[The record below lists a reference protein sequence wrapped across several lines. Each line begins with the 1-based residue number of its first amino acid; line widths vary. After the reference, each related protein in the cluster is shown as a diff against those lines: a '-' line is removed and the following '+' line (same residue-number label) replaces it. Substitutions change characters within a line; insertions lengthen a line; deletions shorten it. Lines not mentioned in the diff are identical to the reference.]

1 LVDKATRSVA
11 IEDCTMSSGIH
22 LWVGVALSALALLL
36 CSAVASDWRAQRI
49 PNRLVLAGL
58 ALAFGLHGAAALSGQ
73 TALAGPHL
81 WSPLAGLLAGGGLL
95 LPLYLLRACGAGDVK
110 LMAMVGAFVGAP
122 TALAAA
128 IYAMAAGD
136 LLALALLLWRGA
148 ATQAFTNL
156 RFMLFEWS
164 TRAGGGQ
171 GLRLAPLHNSAARL
185 PYALAIGA
193 GTLIALLPTLRSLD

>member
-1 LVDKATRSVA
+1 
-11 IEDCTMSSGIH
+11 MFSGISQ
-22 LWVGVALSALALLL
+22 WAGVALSALALLL
-36 CSAVASDWRAQRI
+36 CLAVASDWRAQRI

-58 ALAFGLHGAAALSGQ
+58 ALAFGLHGAASLTGQ

-128 IYAMAAGD
+128 ICTMAAGGV
-136 LLALALLLWRGA
+136 LALGLLLWRGA

-156 RFMLFEWS
+156 RFMLLDWS
-164 TRAGGGQ
+164 ARASGGQ

-185 PYALAIGA
+185 PYALAIGV
-193 GTLIALLPTLRSLD
+193 GTVIALLQTLRSLD